1 MEHICLDFL
10 RNLLQYPWEDFP
22 FVVQAAK
29 ISCHYMSMMSLD
41 NKEYQIM
48 VYLYQTHSILENVPR
63 SQET

>member
-29 ISCHYMSMMSLD
+29 ISCHYMSDESR
-41 NKEYQIM
+41 Q
-48 VYLYQTHSILENVPR
+48 QRVPDYGLFISD
-63 SQET
+63 SQYIGKRP